1 VQVDFHMGTDF
12 KTKTDKISALTA
24 QLNFCKHVLMQRP
37 KDKDVFNFTKSVG
50 KRRMNLTVEELTT
63 NVKKN
68 L

>member
-12 KTKTDKISALTA
+12 KTKTDKISAMKA